1 MTTTSKALET
11 VEAALVSA
19 DVFGG
24 DSSDLDT
31 RRAAQRRFHR
41 LASAIHPDRAKP
53 EDRVRY
59 SAATSRLNELYRSW
73 TAESEPADSR
83 PVYVGERGEHA
94 LGGLVARGSVA
105 NLYRSDAR
113 VGVGAVLKIPRN
125 PRANSMIEAERNAL
139 TDIENSADAGWA
151 APYFPR
157 LIDRITHV
165 DAGTRRQID
174 VLDDLT

>member
-1 MTTTSKALET
+1 MKTISTALEI
-11 VEAALVSA
+11 VEAARVSA

-31 RRAAQRRFHR
+31 RRAAKRRFHR

-73 TAESEPADSR
+73 TAEFEPADSR
-83 PVYVGERGEHA
+83 PVYVGERGEYT

-105 NLYRSDAR
+105 NLYRSDA
-113 VGVGAVLKIPRN
+113 GVVLKIPRD
-125 PRANSMIEAERNAL
+125 PRANSMIEAERNVL
-139 TDIENSADAGWA
+139 TDIENSCEACWA
-151 APYFPR
+151 
-157 LIDRITHV
+157 V
-165 DAGTRRQID
+165 
-174 VLDDLT
+174 